1 MLWPVGKESS
11 LAIDES
17 KRLKAAGLQQSKSV
31 RSDAGWVD
39 WQPACW
45 RKVVL
50 CPQNGLGVVAM

>member
-1 MLWPVGKESS
+1 